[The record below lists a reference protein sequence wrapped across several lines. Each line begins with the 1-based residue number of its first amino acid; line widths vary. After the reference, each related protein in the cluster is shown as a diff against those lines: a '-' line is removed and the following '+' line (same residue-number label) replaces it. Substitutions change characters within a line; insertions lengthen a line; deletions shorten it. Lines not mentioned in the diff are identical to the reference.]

1 MSCDVILDL
10 LPLYIDGCCSEES
23 SRLVEAHLAV
33 CEKCRDARA
42 QMGDCVQTCLNSAPP
57 KVPHRVSEWK
67 ASLLQLIMLFV
78 SFAVVT
84 VGVALESASPAGA
97 ENGIWAVMLIVPATG
112 QLLALA
118 NWFFIRVYR
127 SRKIFSL
134 CSCGATLAMILLGY
148 GWAAAHYSAISS
160 PLVWV
165 GVAVSAVFCVLSKVL
180 SNQYALLLGRE

>member
-67 ASLLQLIMLFV
+67 ASLLQMIMLFV

-84 VGVALESASPAGA
+84 VGVALESVTPTGA

-134 CSCGATLAMILLGY
+134 
-148 GWAAAHYSAISS
+148 
-160 PLVWV
+160 
-165 GVAVSAVFCVLSKVL
+165 
-180 SNQYALLLGRE
+180 